1 MKSTVRIQEL
11 NKQLMAIQKEHRLLQ
26 RKYGKLESQYQA
38 ILSTYRKNN
47 ELHKEIK
54 RLRELKWAVFKLML
68 SIMQE
73 NVSFSTIKDHL
84 ELELDP
90 EDLQKLY
97 KSAFNEPRHVRKKAL
112 AIIFHLY
119 GINIRMISEFLF
131 LSPKAIKRYI
141 RRFKEEGVSKIVK
154 RGYKAHKKAE
164 DPEYREKVLSIIHS
178 PPSEYGINRTTWTI
192 NLIKDVLAEQGY
204 AAGKN
209 TIPKIIRNAGYR
221 FRKAKEVLTSND
233 PQYRE
238 KVSNITRILSTL
250 GPDSRFFSIDECGP
264 LAVKKRVGRK
274 FVRHNQY
281 PTVPKWQRSKGSIIL
296 TAALEL
302 STNQITHFYS
312 TKKDTEEM
320 IILLEILIQKYS
332 GCRKIYLSGDAASWH
347 SSKAFMKKVEAV
359 NEYGFRK
366 VHNSPAVEL
375 ALLPAGA
382 QFLNV
387 IESVFSGMVRA
398 VIDNSDYQSVYEAK
412 TAIDLYFE
420 ERNEYF
426 RKHPKKAGN
435 KIWRDELV
443 LARFK
448 EGQNCKAR
456 RWR

>member
-1 MKSTVRIQEL
+1 
-11 NKQLMAIQKEHRLLQ
+11 
-26 RKYGKLESQYQA
+26 
-38 ILSTYRKNN
+38 
-47 ELHKEIK
+47 
-54 RLRELKWAVFKLML
+54 
-68 SIMQE
+68 MQE

-84 ELELDP
+84 DLELDS

-112 AIIFHLY
+112 AIIFYLY

-154 RGYKAHKKAE
+154 RGYKTHKKAE
-164 DPEYREKVLSIIHS
+164 DPDYKEKVLSIIHS
-178 PPSEYGINRTTWTI
+178 PPAEYGINRTTWTI
-192 NLIKDVLAEQGY
+192 NLIKGVLAEQGY
-204 AAGKN
+204 EAGKN
-209 TIPKIIRNAGYR
+209 TIQKIIRNAGYR

-250 GPDSRFFSIDECGP
+250 GSDDRFFSIDEFGP
-264 LAVKKRVGRK
+264 LAVKKRGGRGY
-274 FVRHNQY
+274 VRHNEY
-281 PTVPKWQRSKGSIIL
+281 PKIPKWQRSKGSIIF

-320 IILLEILIQKYS
+320 IKLLEILIKKYS
-332 GCRKIYLSGDAASWH
+332 GCRTIYLSGDAASWH
-347 SSKAFMKKVEAV
+347 SSKAFIKRVEAV

-366 VHNSPAVEL
+366 VHNNPAVEL
-375 ALLPAGA
+375 AFLPAGA

-387 IESVFSGMVRA
+387 IESVFSGMVKA
-398 VIDNSDYQSVYEAK
+398 VIDNSDYQSVDEAK

-426 RKHPKKAGN
+426 RKYPKKAGN

-443 LARFK
+443 PARFK
-448 EGQNCKAR
+448 EGQNCKAPR
-456 RWR
+456 